1 MIITIKLTCIM
12 ETKKI
17 KIAKATLRKKY
28 GVGGIKHPDFRLYY
42 KAIVI
47 KTVLYCHKNRHTNQW
62 NRVESPEII
71 PGTCSHWI
79 CGKGGKTMQW
89 RRDSLFNKWYWK
101 NWTAARK
108 RMKLEYSLTTCA
120 KINSK
125 QIKNK
130 VLYKILKP

>member
-1 MIITIKLTCIM
+1 
-12 ETKKI
+12 
-17 KIAKATLRKKY
+17 
-28 GVGGIKHPDFRLYY
+28 
-42 KAIVI
+42 
-47 KTVLYCHKNRHTNQW
+47 
-62 NRVESPEII
+62 
-71 PGTCSHWI
+71 
-79 CGKGGKTMQW
+79 MQW

-130 VLYKILKP
+130 VLYKILKPQLKSVLFFFYKQCKTNGMQAFSQGLNEQQHHSPVKKGKFLP